1 MMILKVCVR
10 AQGHE
15 VNITAINLN
24 QFRREVRNQTFA
36 LRKSMS
42 VSFKI
47 CARRLSIAL
56 MAISLAI

>member
-47 CARRLSIAL
+47 CARRLLIAS
-56 MAISLAI
+56 MTISLAI